1 MSKVY
6 SFHMISLKAGA
17 RGPDF
22 ERYIQG
28 VLESWTKL
36 GGLSGMTMRLLKG
49 DRGDREGKYLVMFE
63 FESVERRNQLFP
75 EAGPAARQG
84 SAEFRQWMSAQ
95 GQALAKWD
103 EYATPIDMIYTDYR
117 EV

>member
-17 RGPDF
+17 SGPDF
-22 ERYIQG
+22 ERYIHG
-28 VLESWTKL
+28 GARVLDD
-36 GGLSGMTMRLLKG
+36 GGLAGMTMRLLKG

-63 FESVERRNQLFP
+63 FDSVERRNQLFP

-84 SAEFRQWMSAQ
+84 SAEFMQWMGAQ
-95 GQALAKWD
+95 GPALAKWD
-103 EYATPIDMIYTDYR
+103 EYATPIDVIYTDYR

>member
-17 RGPDF
+17 SGRDF

-28 VLESWTKL
+28 VLESWTM
-36 GGLSGMTMRLLKG
+36 LSGMTMRLLKG

-75 EAGPAARQG
+75 EAGPAARQM
-84 SAEFRQWMSAQ
+84 SDEFMQWMSAA
-95 GQALAKWD
+95 GPAMAKWD
-103 EYATPIDMIYTDYR
+103 EFATSTDVIYTDYR

>member
-6 SFHMISLKAGA
+6 AFHMVALKAGA
-17 RGPDF
+17 SGPDF
-22 ERYIQG
+22 ERYFREGIASG
-28 VLESWTKL
+28 SK
-36 GGLSGMTMRLLKG
+36 LSGMTMRLLKG

-75 EAGPAARQG
+75 EAGPAARQM
-84 SAEFRQWMSAQ
+84 SDEFMQWMSAA
-95 GQALAKWD
+95 GPALAKWD
-103 EYATPIDMIYTDYR
+103 EFATSTDVIYTDYR

>member
-6 SFHMISLKAGA
+6 SFHMISLKAGVS
-17 RGPDF
+17 GPDF
-22 ERYIQG
+22 ERYIRG
-28 VLESWTKL
+28 LLESWTKL
-36 GGLSGMTMRLLKG
+36 AGRSRMTMRLLKG
-49 DRGDREGKYLVMFE
+49 DRGDRGGKYLVMFE
-63 FESVERRNQLFP
+63 FESVERRYSLFP

-84 SAEFRQWMSAQ
+84 SAEFMEWMGAQ
-95 GQALAKWD
+95 GPALAKWD